1 MAADVEA
8 DPIEPIE
15 ETITGIL
22 EVNKINGITGVNGVE
37 EEESEDNLIVGGGGM
52 KERRGVEQPTNV
64 IAAKKDLVQTGQSS
78 SSSSCDCYGFDDG
91 DLPGLLFF
99 GKLLKKL
106 FLIKFLMVICFI

>member
-8 DPIEPIE
+8 DPIE
-15 ETITGIL
+15 ETITDML
-22 EVNKINGITGVNGVE
+22 EVNKVNGITDGGGVE
-37 EEESEDNLIVGGGGM
+37 EEPGHNLIVGGGM

-64 IAAKKDLVQTGQSS
+64 IAAKKDLVQTGQSSS